1 MERTIKRSLSFGD
14 LTLKITD
21 VGEDL
26 HLLLTGGEKP
36 HLGCTVL
43 AIPRPSL
50 TGSKETGVTS
60 SVLNMTG
67 HKDEAICRYMAEEMA
82 RRENKVTVCTG
93 GFHVDNI
100 TKKQID
106 EVLLVVKDMI

>member
-50 TGSKETGVTS
+50 TGSKKTGVKIGRAS
-60 SVLNMTG
+60 
-67 HKDEAICRYMAEEMA
+67 CRE
-82 RRENKVTVCTG
+82 RVFG
-93 GFHVDNI
+93 
-100 TKKQID
+100 
-106 EVLLVVKDMI
+106 LV